1 MSSRPIL
8 TLMSKVFG
16 NQFTGETWDGWRV
29 LLKAMFALPL
39 TDAELEAFEEL
50 TGRSTAPTV
59 PAREVWAIAGRRG
72 WQEHHRGAGGR
83 VPDHVP
89 DVQARSR

>member
-1 MSSRPIL
+1 MSSRSIL
-8 TLMSKVFG
+8 TLMSKVLG
-16 NQFTGETWDGWRV
+16 NQFAGETWDGWRV

-50 TGRSTAPTV
+50 TGRTAPTV
-59 PAREVWAIAGRRG
+59 PAREVWAIVAGKSII
-72 WQEHHRGAGGR
+72 AAL
-83 VPDHVP
+83 VAPDHVP